1 MTTRQHPVEGGGS
14 LVALAVSS
22 GCGPTSPRGPTGAD
36 GKLSS
41 QVSQQ
46 ALTGS
51 PLGPRWVP
59 GGLEE
64 LGDVGKK
71 VIPLLTPTPPSLG
84 GWRSSCTDWEK
95 RSHKRD

>member
-1 MTTRQHPVEGGGS
+1 MTTRQHPEEGGGS
-14 LVALAVSS
+14 LVAFAASS
-22 GCGPTSPRGPTGAD
+22 GCGPTSPRGPTGD

-59 GGLEE
+59 GGLKE
-64 LGDVGKK
+64 LG
-71 VIPLLTPTPPSLG
+71 
-84 GWRSSCTDWEK
+84 
-95 RSHKRD
+95 